1 MSADNLNLVMEVI
14 KEVMVEEDIELC
26 TLSSD
31 VNILADTG
39 LDSLGLASVVVKLE
53 EKTGK
58 DPFADGF
65 VNFSTVGELAQL
77 YE

>member
-1 MSADNLNLVMEVI
+1 
-14 KEVMVEEDIELC
+14 MVEEDIELC

-58 DPFADGF
+58 DPFADVF